1 MPHARRHTHKKTLTR
16 VLALPD
22 LERGKS
28 AVFSTLSV
36 DDAGDCLGV
45 SRSTLTHWRRHV
57 QQSPSA

>member
-1 MPHARRHTHKKTLTR
+1 MPHPRRHTHKKTPKR

-28 AVFSTLSV
+28 AVLSTLSV

-45 SRSTLTHWRRHV
+45 SRSTLKHLRRQV